1 MTARAMSFARPILDT
16 AVPFAVPIGLSA
28 FLLFSVQPL
37 VGRLMLPVFG
47 GTPAVWATSLFFFQG
62 VLLAGYVYGHLSVTR
77 LGRWGPPLHVVLAVG
92 ALISLLAAPSEIG
105 GARIDVIPPGLD
117 LVRILFIV
125 VGLPALVLTT
135 TTPLVSGWFE
145 AARHRSDGDPYWL
158 YALSN
163 GGSLL
168 ALLAYP
174 LLIEPRLP
182 LSTQRGL
189 WALGYAALI
198 VLLVGAA
205 ARALPA
211 IRDRAAERAAE
222 REAAREAAR
231 TTGLAVGQARGTSTA
246 TSLTSIAWRRR
257 ARWLLLAAVPSGLL
271 SAVTTFIATDL
282 VSAPLLWVAPL
293 SIYLVS
299 FVIAFSPR
307 GGRWVGRAVRA
318 APAMVTLLWVP
329 YGSAG
334 GWPIVAI
341 LAMELAAFGIVATA
355 LHGRLA
361 EDRPDPSRL
370 TEFYLILALGGALAS
385 AFVALVAPAVFPG
398 VWEYPLLLVGA
409 LAGLALVTTAPA
421 RRPGPGRGLNFS
433 PFVHGVRGRM
443 APYGA
448 AALAL
453 IAALLGTGSI
463 AAEAGARWLLVGAL
477 VLALGARPWF
487 LALTTAFVLGLATF
501 VLQPPAVFRDRSF
514 FGVTQVL
521 VSRDGQLTL
530 LMNGTTVHGSQATD
544 PARHG
549 IPLSY
554 YAQSGPAG
562 DLFAIAGER
571 RAEALNVG
579 VAGLGGGALATYV
592 DDSTTM
598 TFFEIDPIVI
608 AVASDARYFT
618 YLGDAVNRPTIV
630 EGDARRSLEREP
642 DGRFDLLI
650 MDAFSSDAVPVHLLT
665 VEAIADERRTVTFD
679 GILAFHISNRYYDLA
694 PAIAAGVGTTGL
706 TVLEKHHDPGIVR
719 EPGELPS
726 RWLAATRSEAT
737 LDALRTAGWAPVRAA
752 DDAFTDNYA
761 DLLGYL
767 YVAQ

>member
-1 MTARAMSFARPILDT
+1 MTARAISFARPMLHT
-16 AVPFAVPIGLSA
+16 AAPFAVPIGLSA

-47 GTPAVWATSLFFFQG
+47 GTPAVWATSLFFFQA

-77 LGRWGPPLHVVLAVG
+77 LGRWGPPLHLVLAVG
-92 ALISLLAAPSEIG
+92 ALFSLLAAPTQIAD
-105 GARIDVIPPGLD
+105 ARIDAIPPGLD

-145 AARHRSDGDPYWL
+145 AARRRSDGDPYWL

-205 ARALPA
+205 TRALPA
-211 IRDRAAERAAE
+211 IRERAAARATARAAEWAS
-222 REAAREAAR
+222 
-231 TTGLAVGQARGTSTA
+231 GVSTA
-246 TSLTSIAWRRR
+246 TSATSIAWRRR
-257 ARWLLLAAVPSGLL
+257 GRWLLLAAVPSGLL

-293 SIYLVS
+293 SLYLVS

-307 GGRWVGRAVRA
+307 GGRWVGRAVLA

-341 LAMELAAFGIVATA
+341 LAMELTAFGIVATA

-385 AFVALVAPAVFPG
+385 AFVALVVPAVFPG
-398 VWEYPLLLVGA
+398 VWEYPILLVGA
-409 LAGLALVTTAPA
+409 LAGLALVTTAPV
-421 RRPGPGRGLNFS
+421 RRPRSGPGLDFS
-433 PFVHGVRGRM
+433 PFVIGLRGRS
-443 APYGA
+443 APYA
-448 AALAL
+448 AASLAL
-453 IAALLGTGSI
+453 IAALVGTGSI
-463 AAEAGARWLLVGAL
+463 AAEAGARWLLVGGLIL
-477 VLALGARPWF
+477 VLGARPWF
-487 LALTTAFVLGLATF
+487 LALTTAFVLALATF
-501 VLQPPAVFRDRSF
+501 VLQPSAIFRDRSF
-514 FGVTQVL
+514 FGVTEVL

-530 LMNGTTVHGSQATD
+530 LMNGTTVHGSQSTD

-549 IPLSY
+549 TPLSY
-554 YAQSGPAG
+554 YAESGPAG
-562 DLFAIAGER
+562 DLFAIARDR
-571 RAEALNVG
+571 RAESLTVG
-579 VAGLGGGALATYV
+579 VAGLGGGALASYV
-592 DDSTTM
+592 DAATTM

-618 YLGDAVNRPTIV
+618 YLRDARNRPTIV

-650 MDAFSSDAVPVHLLT
+650 MDAFSSDSVPVHLLT
-665 VEAIADERRTVTFD
+665 VEAIADERRTVTSD

-706 TVLEKHHDPGIVR
+706 TVLEKRHDPGTVR

-726 RWLAATRSEAT
+726 RWLAATRTEAT
-737 LDALRTAGWAPVRAA
+737 LDALRAAGWAPVRAA
-752 DDAFTDNYA
+752 DGAFSDDYA

-767 YVAQ
+767 YLAQ